1 MKRRD
6 LIRHLEQQGC
16 VLLRE
21 GANHTIY
28 VNPAVKKTSSV
39 PRHIEI
45 NNDLAR
51 KICKDLQV
59 LQPDA

>member
-1 MKRRD
+1 VKRRD

-16 VLLRE
+16 VMLRE

-39 PRHIEI
+39 PRHTEI
-45 NNDLAR
+45 NNDLAK

>member
-16 VLLRE
+16 VMLRE

-28 VNPAVKKTSSV
+28 VNPAIKKTSSV
-39 PRHIEI
+39 PRHTEI
-45 NNDLAR
+45 NNDLAK

-59 LQPDA
+59 SQPDA

>member
-6 LIRHLEQQGC
+6 LIRHLEQHGC

-39 PRHIEI
+39 PRHSEI
-45 NNDLAR
+45 NNELAR

-59 LQPDA
+59 PQADA